1 VGKRQCEECHGDVKE
16 MDVAQQ
22 VQPLTMG
29 WCVDCHRKTEVAM
42 EGNPYYEQL
51 HKKLA
56 EKYKGQPITVDKMG
70 GLDCQKCHY

>member
-1 VGKRQCEECHGDVKE
+1 

-56 EKYKGQPITVDKMG
+56 EKYKGQPITVD
-70 GLDCQKCHY
+70 